1 VSRRRATLG
10 LGEVMRSLIR
20 DADPKG
26 RRHGARAVLAWDE
39 VVGPTIAEHT
49 RGFALRDAGELVV
62 LVDSPVWATQ
72 LSMLSQEL
80 ISRLN
85 GRLGEDAVRSIR
97 FTVAKDASIAREHDV
112 ATPDSEQGAKGCDPE
127 PIPLTETEREQ
138 AAHIARAV
146 RDPELREIALRVMI
160 KDLERK
166 KGRRESAG
174 QQGSD

>member
-1 VSRRRATLG
+1 MSRRRATLG

-20 DADPKG
+20 EADPKG

-39 VVGPTIAEHT
+39 VVGPAIAEHT

-80 ISRLN
+80 IARLN
-85 GRLGEDAVRSIR
+85 RHLGENAVRSIR
-97 FTVAKDASIAREHDV
+97 FTVAKDASVAKEHDAV
-112 ATPDSEQGAKGCDPE
+112 MPDSEHGAQPRDPE
-127 PIPLTETEREQ
+127 PIPLTEKEREQ

-174 QQGSD
+174 QQGSS